1 LVGDAGLAGQVLLAV
16 ARGLCE
22 ESFEQCRQILART
35 LGGVTGVGG
44 GGGCLS
50 ACHTSEDRPWPSTSA
65 SRSQIDG
72 RSCGVRPRIPAARAQ
87 LRHSFFTPCPEYA
100 SRTLTRSTST
110 RGRYTVS
117 GRRTPGRVGGG
128 RARAAAP
135 PRSDGPSRVV
145 GSSPGSVKKSTST

>member
-1 LVGDAGLAGQVLLAV
+1 G
-16 ARGLCE
+16 ARGRWE
-22 ESFEQCRQILART
+22 EPCGQGRQVLART
-35 LGGVTGVGG
+35 RGGVTGGGG
-44 GGGCLS
+44 GGGCRS

-110 RGRYTVS
+110 RRL
-117 GRRTPGRVGGG
+117 
-128 RARAAAP
+128 
-135 PRSDGPSRVV
+135 
-145 GSSPGSVKKSTST
+145 